1 MPRTKIECKMSANE
15 LREFYKT
22 LADTPNLTLKRL
34 QELAAKRGISI
45 SLMGAKR
52 FKDGAFAAHLE
63 HLRKARELAEQIA
76 EFGNID
82 SGSLAD
88 AGAAILMQQV
98 YDEITNGEKIDFDT
112 FSKIIS
118 RLRSGD
124 HRQRELS
131 AKLKLL
137 EAQIAENERREAER
151 KAAKEKTLNDLKKG
165 GGLSEEALLKIEQHL
180 SQL

>member
-1 MPRTKIECKMSANE
+1 MARTKIESRMSATE
-15 LREFYKT
+15 LQEFCRE
-22 LADTPNLTLKRL
+22 LANTQNLTLKRL
-34 QELAAKRGISI
+34 QELAAARGISI

-98 YDEITNGEKIDFDT
+98 YDELTNGEKIDFDT

-131 AKLKLL
+131 ARLKLL
-137 EAQIAENERREAER
+137 EAQIAENERREEER
-151 KAAKEKTLNDLKKG
+151 KAALKAITAESVGKEITPEFLNEVQRAM
-165 GGLSEEALLKIEQHL
+165 GLI
-180 SQL
+180 